1 MILLTQKDWRHYWR
15 VGGEEK
21 ALLEEI
27 WFIKDMKASKQA
39 PDHEVYSQIHKPP
52 ITQSLLKKYTGVAC

>member
-27 WFIKDMKASKQA
+27 CFIKDMKASKQA
-39 PDHEVYSQIHKPP
+39 PDHEVYSQIQDRK
-52 ITQSLLKKYTGVAC
+52 SVV